1 MYGCVWYTI
10 VNVKCVGVYNTLERR
25 ISMFL
30 IDNNSPKPIYQQIVD
45 KTKDLIGRDILKEND
60 RMPSVREMASILKI
74 NISTVQKAYQILENE
89 KIIKTM
95 VGKGTFITN
104 NLDNVKPNYDLI
116 DRLLTDLI
124 REARLLGV
132 SKEEIIKK
140 VNEFY

>member
-1 MYGCVWYTI
+1 
-10 VNVKCVGVYNTLERR
+10 
-25 ISMFL
+25 MFL